1 MPFLLDGNPTS
12 AEVSEAVNYLL
23 SNFDTTYSADSVTGQ
38 VIGPTGQIVGYL
50 YKYIAIKYADSFD
63 GSLNF
68 SNTPTGRLYYGIRN
82 NNDPVES
89 TNPADYTWR
98 QVTGG
103 FGTTKFVWYITSGG
117 RQIQFAA
124 QAASPGLGW
133 VQDTG
138 ASINLD
144 VITSTSV
151 ASAFLAYFQ
160 PATLQVIRTGSPLT
174 PNFTGVIP
182 KLYATAGG
190 SLATYVSA
198 ATDSDPAFGNNTWRI
213 GNSSTT
219 GLGDIT
225 YNQITIGLPTDGG
238 GYALWPTPTAMS
250 GTPASLTVPVR
261 YKSTT
266 GIVTQ
271 ANVAIVQFVFTD
283 QGPSGSQTA
292 YPSVYRWDTSIP
304 TVTGTSTYNW
314 SAGTFTPDPSGWSST
329 PGASTPGFTLYRA
342 QVTLTAAGGT
352 STSTINWTTASVSSI
367 GYAGGNGLSSRLTFA
382 RIAGN
387 PSPVSA
393 TVTTSGST
401 SFPPSGSWGLTATWG
416 GVDPNP
422 SSTDSLYQAD
432 GIYDP
437 STNITSWTTPYI
449 SSLKVGQLSAITVN
463 TGTLTVDT
471 GGYLKGGQ
479 TAYNTGTG
487 FFLGYSSTTYK
498 FSIGSSTQG
507 LTWDGTSL
515 SLTGNSNINISGQA
529 VFQGA
534 VNYVNPSSNSTV
546 SLYTPVSTNNYGL
559 YVESRTYTS
568 GVSPR
573 SIYVSQTSST
583 NTPGIG
589 VFSTMA
595 SNGGTT
601 PDNDQVA
608 IMGQVETFSG
618 YGTAVY
624 GISQAVNGYGVWGRA
639 DNGSG
644 IGVLGQ
650 SNAFIGLAGT
660 SASGFPLV
668 LLGNTANPSMVILP
682 VASLPAAAQAGSFHV
697 VGNSSNSNLYFYKGT
712 TLGWVLIA

>member
-1 MPFLLDGNPTS
+1 MPFLLDGNPS
-12 AEVSEAVNYLL
+12 SSEVSEAINYLL
-23 SNFDTTYSADSVTGQ
+23 SNFDTTYSANSITGQ
-38 VIGPTGQIVGYL
+38 VTGPTGQIVGYL

-98 QVTGG
+98 KVTGG
-103 FGTTKFVWYITSGG
+103 FGTTKSVWYITSGG
-117 RQIQFAA
+117 RQIQLVA
-124 QAASPGLGW
+124 QPASPGLGW
-133 VQDTG
+133 VQDAG
-138 ASINLD
+138 ASIDLD
-144 VITSTSV
+144 IITSTSV
-151 ASAFLAYFQ
+151 GPAFLAYFQ
-160 PATLQVIRTGSPLT
+160 PASLQVARTGSPLT
-174 PNFTGVIP
+174 PNFSGVIP

-190 SLATYVSA
+190 ALSTYVNA
-198 ATDSDPAFGNNTWRI
+198 ATDADPLFVNNSWRI
-213 GNSSTT
+213 GGSATT
-219 GLGDIT
+219 GIGSIT
-225 YNQITIGLPTDGG
+225 YNQITIGAPTDGG
-238 GYALWPTPTAMS
+238 GYALWPAPTAMS
-250 GTPASLTVPVR
+250 GTPASMSVPVR
-261 YKSTT
+261 YKNNT
-266 GIVTQ
+266 GGITQ
-271 ANVAIVQFVFTD
+271 GNVAILQFVFTD
-283 QGPSGSQTA
+283 QGASGSQTA

-304 TVTGTSTYNW
+304 TVSGTSTYIW
-314 SAGTFTPDPSGWSST
+314 GSGTFSPDPSGWSSS

-437 STNITSWTTPYI
+437 STNTTYWTTPYI

-479 TAYNTGTG
+479 TSFNTGTG
-487 FFLGYSSTTYK
+487 FFLGYSGTTYK

-507 LTWDGTSL
+507 LTWDGSNL
-515 SLTGNSNINISGQA
+515 ALTGNSSINISGQA
-529 VFQGA
+529 IFYGSYTYPSGINASMYIETGADNSNGLFVSNQRFNSYGIHVTSSYDKAIKGSVF
-534 VNYVNPSSNSTV
+534 SNWTG
-546 SLYTPVSTNNYGL
+546 TTNND
-559 YVESRTYTS
+559 
-568 GVSPR
+568 
-573 SIYVSQTSST
+573 
-583 NTPGIG
+583 NIG
-589 VFSTMA
+589 V
-595 SNGGTT
+595 
-601 PDNDQVA
+601 
-608 IMGQVETFSG
+608 
-618 YGTAVY
+618 YGTYEAYAQPGTGVK
-624 GISQAVNGYGVWGRA
+624 GEAMNVGGYGVWGQA
-639 DNGSG
+639 DQPSA
-644 IGVLGQ
+644 IGVLGT
-650 SNAFIGLAGT
+650 SANFIGLGGSST
-660 SASGFPLV
+660 TGFPLV
-668 LLGNTANPSMVILP
+668 LLPNTANPAMVILP

-697 VGNSSNSNLYFYKGT
+697 VGNSANSQLWFYKGT

>member
-1 MPFLLDGNPTS
+1 MPFLLDGNPS
-12 AEVSEAVNYLL
+12 SSEVSEAINYLL
-23 SNFDTTYSADSVTGQ
+23 SNFDTTYTADSTSGQ
-38 VIGPTGQIVGYL
+38 VIGPTGQVVGYL

-82 NNDPVES
+82 SNDSVES

-98 QVTGG
+98 KVTGG

-117 RQIQFAA
+117 RQVQFAA

-174 PNFTGVIP
+174 PNFTGVTP

-266 GIVTQ
+266 GVVTQ

-352 STSTINWTTASVSSI
+352 TTSTINWTTASVSSI

-498 FSIGSSTQG
+498 FSIGSPSQG
-507 LTWDGTSL
+507 LTWDGSAL
-515 SLTGNSNINISGQA
+515 ALTGNTSLNISGA
-529 VFQGA
+529 TTGGFGTSVIVA
-534 VNYVNPSSNSTV
+534 STSSNSYGMTV
-546 SLYTPVSTNNYGL
+546 S
-559 YVESRTYTS
+559 
-568 GVSPR
+568 
-573 SIYVSQTSST
+573 SQTPSGT
-583 NTPGIG
+583 GIY
-589 VFSTMA
+589 
-595 SNGGTT
+595 
-601 PDNDQVA
+601 
-608 IMGQVETFSG
+608 SG
-618 YGTAVY
+618 NF
-624 GISQAVNGYGVWGRA
+624 Q
-639 DNGSG
+639 SG
-644 IGVLGQ
+644 IGVWGACDSLDGVNGSGVVGISNGSRGVYGYGNMVGGLG
-650 SNAFIGLAGT
+650 SSTHGVEGESSSPTGLGVYGHGSYIGVGA
-660 SASGFPLV
+660 ASPAGFPLV
-668 LLGNTANPSMVILP
+668 LLTNTSQPAAVILP
-682 VASLPAAAQAGSFHV
+682 AASLPSSAQAGSLHV
-697 VGNSSNSNLYFYKGT
+697 VGNSANSNLYFYKGT

>member
-12 AEVSEAVNYLL
+12 SEVSEAVNYLL
-23 SNFDTTYSADSVTGQ
+23 SNFNTTYSADSVSGQ
-38 VIGPTGQIVGYL
+38 ISGPTGQIVGYL

-82 NNDPVES
+82 SNDITES

-103 FGTTKFVWYITSGG
+103 FGTTKFVWYITAGG

-124 QAASPGLGW
+124 QNASPGLGW
-133 VQDTG
+133 VQDAG
-138 ASINLD
+138 VSINLD
-144 VITSTSV
+144 IITSTSV
-151 ASAFLAYFQ
+151 GPGFLAYFQ
-160 PATLQVIRTGSPLT
+160 PASLQVIRSGNPLT
-174 PNFTGVIP
+174 PIFTGVTP

-190 SLATYVSA
+190 ALATYVTAS
-198 ATDSDPAFGNNTWRI
+198 TDTDPTFGNNTWRI

-238 GYALWPTPTAMS
+238 GYALFPAPTAMS
-250 GTPASLTVPVR
+250 GTPASLSVPVR

-266 GIVTQ
+266 GVITQ
-271 ANVAIVQFVFTD
+271 ANVAIVQFVFSD
-283 QGPSGSQTA
+283 QGASGSQVA

-304 TVTGTSTYNW
+304 TVTGTSTYIW
-314 SAGTFTPDPSGWSST
+314 SAGTFSPDPSGWSAVA
-329 PGASTPGFTLYRA
+329 GASTPGFTLYRA
-342 QVTLTAAGGT
+342 QVTLIAPAGT
-352 STSTINWTTASVSSI
+352 TTSTINWTTASVSSI

-393 TVTTSGST
+393 TVTTTGSA
-401 SFPPSGSWGLTATWG
+401 SFPVSGSWGLTATWG

-422 SSTDSLYQAD
+422 TSTDSLYQAD

-437 STNITSWTTPYI
+437 ATNITSWTTPYI

-487 FFLGYSSTTYK
+487 FFLGYSGANYK

-507 LTWDGTSL
+507 LTWDGSNL
-515 SLTGNSNINISGQA
+515 ALTGNSSIDISGYANFSGSNSIGGLLTAVNVVTGQNYGYGLIVRSDYLQNTGVFASNISGKGVVGQ
-529 VFQGA
+529 VTGSIYGD
-534 VNYVNPSSNSTV
+534 NNSSN
-546 SLYTPVSTNNYGL
+546 
-559 YVESRTYTS
+559 
-568 GVSPR
+568 
-573 SIYVSQTSST
+573 
-583 NTPGIG
+583 IG
-589 VFSTMA
+589 VYGHSSSYAYPGTGVKGE
-595 SNGGTT
+595 SNNLG
-601 PDNDQVA
+601 
-608 IMGQVETFSG
+608 
-618 YGTAVY
+618 
-624 GISQAVNGYGVWGRA
+624 GYGVWGIA
-639 DNGSG
+639 TSPSG
-644 IGVLGQ
+644 IGVLGA
-650 SNAFIGLAGT
+650 SDSFIGLAGT
-660 SASGFPLV
+660 STSGFPLV
-668 LLGNTANPSMVILP
+668 LLANTANPAMVILP
-682 VASLPAAAQAGSFHV
+682 VASLPSAAQAGSLHV
-697 VGNSSNSNLYFYKGT
+697 VGNSANSELWFYKGT

>member
-12 AEVSEAVNYLL
+12 SEVSEAINYLL
-23 SNFDTTYSADSVTGQ
+23 SNFNTTYTADSATGQ
-38 VIGPTGQIVGYL
+38 VTGPTGQVVGYL

-82 NNDPVES
+82 SNDSVES

-124 QAASPGLGW
+124 QNASPGLGW
-133 VQDTG
+133 VQDAG
-138 ASINLD
+138 VSINLD
-144 VITSTSV
+144 VITSTTV

-160 PATLQVIRTGSPLT
+160 PASLQVIRTGSPLN
-174 PNFTGVIP
+174 PVFTGVTP

-190 SLATYVSA
+190 SLATYVTA
-198 ATDSDPAFGNNTWRI
+198 ATDSDPTFGNNTWRI

-238 GYALWPTPTAMS
+238 GYALWPAPTAMS

-261 YKSTT
+261 YKSTA
-266 GIVTQ
+266 GLVTQ

-283 QGPSGSQTA
+283 QGPSGNQTA

-314 SAGTFTPDPSGWSST
+314 SAGTLTPDPSGWSST
-329 PGASTPGFTLYRA
+329 PPTSTPGFTLYRA
-342 QVTLTAAGGT
+342 QVTLTAAAGT
-352 STSTINWTTASVSSI
+352 TTSTINWTTASVSSI

-432 GIYDP
+432 GIYNP

-487 FFLGYSSTTYK
+487 FFLGYSGSNYK

-507 LTWDGTSL
+507 LTWDGSSL

-529 VFQGA
+529 VFNGA
-534 VNYVNPSSNSTV
+534 VNYVNPYSNSTV
-546 SLYTPVSTNNYGL
+546 SIYTPVSTNNYGL
-559 YVESRTYTS
+559 YVESRSYS
-568 GVSPR
+568 SSYIPR
-573 SIYVSQTSST
+573 SIYVAQASNT

-589 VFSTMA
+589 IFSTMA
-595 SNGGTT
+595 SSGGTR
-601 PDNDQVA
+601 PDLDQVA
-608 IMGQVETFSG
+608 IMGQVETYAG

-624 GISQAVNGYGVWGRA
+624 GLSAATNGYGVWGQA
-639 DNGSG
+639 DGTSA

-650 SNAFIGLAGT
+650 SGAFIGLAGT
-660 SASGFPLV
+660 STSGFPLV
-668 LLGNTANPSMVILP
+668 LLPNTANPAMVILP

-697 VGNSSNSNLYFYKGT
+697 VGNSSNSSLYFYKGT